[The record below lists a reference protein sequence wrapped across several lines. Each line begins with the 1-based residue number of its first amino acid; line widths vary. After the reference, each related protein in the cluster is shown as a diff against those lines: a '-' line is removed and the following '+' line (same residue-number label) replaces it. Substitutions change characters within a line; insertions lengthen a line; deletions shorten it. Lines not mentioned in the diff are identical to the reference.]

1 MVYCQHCGEQIAKT
15 DRYCS
20 GCGRKQEQR
29 SSKEP
34 LEEFFSKIDR
44 LVDRQVDWI
53 ATKYPDI
60 EQEILL
66 DEHTFAMQ
74 MYVIGLL
81 KGQIGTLI
89 LLSADDW
96 DDTDRENID
105 LDPIYSYLVDTVQE
119 REGNIRE
126 ALNATA

>member
-20 GCGRKQEQR
+20 GCGRKQERR
-29 SSKEP
+29 SSEES
-34 LEEFFSKIDR
+34 LEEFFSKIDG

-53 ATKYPDI
+53 ATEYPDI
-60 EQEILL
+60 EQDILL

-81 KGQIGTLI
+81 KGQVGTLL

-96 DDTDRENID
+96 DGTDRENID
-105 LDPIYSYLVDTVQE
+105 LDPIYSYIVDKVKE
-119 REGNIRE
+119 REDSIRD
-126 ALNATA
+126 ALDATA